1 MQSRNDPSAELR
13 TYLRFRSRLAEAID
27 GRLYSIEYL
36 DWLIDT
42 GQARLW
48 HVGDSAIVA
57 AIRRY
62 PTGALVVTGLCACG
76 KLENI
81 RKLIPLAEHWGRE
94 NGCVLAIIESRIGW
108 AQVLKEDGYSP
119 HQVAVSKE
127 L

>member
-1 MQSRNDPSAELR
+1 MQSQS
-13 TYLRFRSRLAEAID
+13 YLRFRSRLAEAID
-27 GRLYSIEYL
+27 GRLFSIEYL

-48 HVGDSAIVA
+48 HDPGSESGAGSAIVA
-57 AIRRY
+57 TIRRY

-76 KLENI
+76 KLRNI
-81 RKLIPLAEHWGRE
+81 RKLIPLAEQWGRE
-94 NGCVLAIIESRIGW
+94 NGCTLAIIESRMGW

-119 HQVAVSKE
+119 HQVAVGKE